1 MSRTKEEL
9 LEASNQVKNE
19 TQQGANTANRIG
31 GILYD
36 ISEHIG
42 EGGGGGGDTVTI
54 TPTQLTG
61 TKIANYSINGQEGS
75 LYAPTSG
82 GGDTLNPPLSS
93 INTLNANPSSSNQIL
108 VWNGENWVYQ
118 TKPSGGSGGA
128 QNLSDLGDV
137 NIPSPQNGQ
146 VLKYNDSSSKWE
158 ASNESGWD
166 GNATKIRGM
175 NVVTPNSSDDLKSL
189 VFSYNG
195 GASEWTLVSKIDLM
209 VTGYTINALTTTD
222 AEIQTEMINSF
233 ADSLNIS
240 SNFQNTFNVYVDY
253 SNGYHYAIR
262 IFLILDNPSYRKF
275 KVCGNL
281 TIKDATN
288 FSFPKDIDALD
299 TAGYHE
305 YLVTVSK
312 RPFAITNIEDLL
324 PTYSYNSSTN
334 TLDIE

>member
-61 TKIANYSINGQEGS
+61 TKIADYSINGQEGS

-82 GGDTLNPPLSS
+82 GGDTLNLPLSS

-118 TKPSGGSGGA
+118 TKPSGGSGGV

-137 NIPSPQNGQ
+137 NIPSPQDGQ
-146 VLKYNDSSSKWE
+146 ILKYSTSSSKWE
-158 ASNESGWD
+158 ASNESG
-166 GNATKIRGM
+166 G
-175 NVVTPNSSDDLKSL
+175 
-189 VFSYNG
+189 G
-195 GASEWTLVSKIDLM
+195 GAQSLSDLNDVSSSSPVDGQILIYDSSISKWKATFGKIDLNLYGTM
-209 VTGYTINALTTTD
+209 VNSSATD
-222 AEIQTEMINSF
+222 ASIQSTM
-233 ADSLNIS
+233 LNECFS
-240 SNFQNTFNVYVDY
+240 VATYEGGNFQSTFNVYVDY
-253 SNGYHYAIR
+253 SNNYHYAIR
-262 IFLILDNPSYRKF
+262 ISLILDNPDYRKF

-288 FSFPKDIDALD
+288 FSFPKDINALD

-324 PTYSYNSSTN
+324 PTYNYNSSTN